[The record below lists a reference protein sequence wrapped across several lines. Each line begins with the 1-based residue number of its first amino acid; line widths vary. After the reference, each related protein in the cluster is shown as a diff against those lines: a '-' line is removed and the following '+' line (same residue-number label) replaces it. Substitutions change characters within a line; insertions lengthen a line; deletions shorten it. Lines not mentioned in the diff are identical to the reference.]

1 MVPVLPEPA
10 HASGST
16 AQHAPSKSPD
26 FQGSDFDRGLPVLI
40 EAERAHILVRS
51 RQSKTRSLWMKKPT
65 AVIDSV
71 TFIASKSSRTFSSSM
86 IDPPPAATCG
96 SSRNRFVEAAA

>member
-1 MVPVLPEPA
+1 MHRGVRRNTLR
-10 HASGST
+10 ASYPTFGGAISIEVI
-16 AQHAPSKSPD
+16 
-26 FQGSDFDRGLPVLI
+26 PVLI
-40 EAERAHILVRS
+40 EPKEVILVRS

-71 TFIASKSSRTFSSSM
+71 TFIASKSSRTFSSPM

-96 SSRNRFVEAAA
+96 SSRNRFAETAA